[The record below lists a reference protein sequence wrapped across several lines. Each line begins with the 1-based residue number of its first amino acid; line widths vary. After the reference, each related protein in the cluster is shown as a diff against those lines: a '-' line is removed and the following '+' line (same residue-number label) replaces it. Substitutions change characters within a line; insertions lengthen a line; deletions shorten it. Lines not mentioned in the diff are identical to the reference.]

1 MKNKEPNILYR
12 DCMNLLT
19 QSNEIIR
26 LQNELI
32 KYYKKS
38 TYKNIVYFCCSYL
51 SWGIALIIKINEIEA
66 FISYEDYLIVKIL
79 F

>member
-32 KYYKKS
+32 KYYKKL
-38 TYKNIVYFCCSYL
+38 TTVLYIIIILLNIT
-51 SWGIALIIKINEIEA
+51 I
-66 FISYEDYLIVKIL
+66 LIVELSLTK
-79 F
+79 